1 MRMGVQQLKDFLDAP
16 PAQPESA
23 SYSFVEEPYA
33 AYLQA
38 VAPTSQEL
46 ALQRDNPPLA
56 LPRFIL
62 LFQGDWT
69 PADRERTMASLKAQS
84 YDRFQT
90 ATLPETGDG
99 DYFLYLWP
107 GDTLAPDALYHFARA
122 AAGGADLI
130 YGDEDH
136 LAPRPP
142 CCRVP
147 FLKSAPSLITQWS
160 FDMLSCGVA
169 VHRNLLKQVG
179 PMAGASAEARYAFN
193 LKALAAS
200 RRAVHIPRPLYTL
213 FQDRRPGPSAVALLE
228 TALGGQE
235 RVACGQWPGSFRVWA
250 PVGNKPSFSIVIP
263 NRNNCAGLRRLL
275 ESLEA
280 YTVLPPCAI
289 RIVDLGSRDATTL
302 RYYQLLKKNRA
313 AQILFPGEGN
323 LSRGLNLA
331 ARSTSAD
338 TLVFLSPGVEI
349 LSPGWVD
356 RLLEQLGR
364 PGVGAAGGKLVDEA
378 GKLLF
383 TGGVVGIEGWTGSFY
398 AGQGDDTDRLRK
410 NRLVNSIRAVSYLSL
425 ACLAIPARV
434 FWNVGGFDESFSQAG
449 LDVELCLRLG
459 RRGLACVYTPYT
471 VLRHHGPLPS
481 LAQAG
486 QGDQRRAYDGLRDT
500 LLWGDPHISPN
511 YDLSAPLPIV
521 SPTPYP
527 PIRRNPFFQP

>member
-130 YGDEDH
+130 YGDEDFLYPH
-136 LAPRPP
+136 PP
-142 CCRVP
+142 CCRLP
-147 FLKSAPSLITQWS
+147 FFKSAPSLITQSS

-213 FQDRRPGPSAVALLE
+213 FQDRRPGSSAVALLE

-250 PVGNKPSFSIVIP
+250 PVGNKPSF
-263 NRNNCAGLRRLL
+263 
-275 ESLEA
+275 
-280 YTVLPPCAI
+280 
-289 RIVDLGSRDATTL
+289 
-302 RYYQLLKKNRA
+302 
-313 AQILFPGEGN
+313 
-323 LSRGLNLA
+323 
-331 ARSTSAD
+331 
-338 TLVFLSPGVEI
+338 
-349 LSPGWVD
+349 
-356 RLLEQLGR
+356 
-364 PGVGAAGGKLVDEA
+364 
-378 GKLLF
+378 
-383 TGGVVGIEGWTGSFY
+383 
-398 AGQGDDTDRLRK
+398 
-410 NRLVNSIRAVSYLSL
+410 
-425 ACLAIPARV
+425 
-434 FWNVGGFDESFSQAG
+434 
-449 LDVELCLRLG
+449 
-459 RRGLACVYTPYT
+459 
-471 VLRHHGPLPS
+471 PL
-481 LAQAG
+481 
-486 QGDQRRAYDGLRDT
+486 
-500 LLWGDPHISPN
+500 
-511 YDLSAPLPIV
+511 
-521 SPTPYP
+521 
-527 PIRRNPFFQP
+527 

>member
-130 YGDEDH
+130 YGDEDFLYPH
-136 LAPRPP
+136 PP
-142 CCRVP
+142 CCRLP
-147 FLKSAPSLITQWS
+147 FFKSAPSLITQSS

-263 NRNNCAGLRRLL
+263 NRNHCAGLRRLL

-331 ARSTSAD
+331 ARSTWGGDPVPRLGGPAAGAAEPAWSGRRRGKAGGRSGEAAIYRRRGRD
-338 TLVFLSPGVEI
+338 RGVDRQLLRRPGGRHGSPKEKPAGQQHPGGFLPIPGVFGH
-349 LSPGWVD
+349 SGKGV
-356 RLLEQLGR
+356 LER
-364 PGVGAAGGKLVDEA
+364 GGL
-378 GKLLF
+378 
-383 TGGVVGIEGWTGSFY
+383 
-398 AGQGDDTDRLRK
+398 
-410 NRLVNSIRAVSYLSL
+410 
-425 ACLAIPARV
+425 
-434 FWNVGGFDESFSQAG
+434 
-449 LDVELCLRLG
+449 
-459 RRGLACVYTPYT
+459 
-471 VLRHHGPLPS
+471 
-481 LAQAG
+481 
-486 QGDQRRAYDGLRDT
+486 
-500 LLWGDPHISPN
+500 
-511 YDLSAPLPIV
+511 
-521 SPTPYP
+521 
-527 PIRRNPFFQP
+527 

>member
-130 YGDEDH
+130 YGDEDFLYPH
-136 LAPRPP
+136 PP
-142 CCRVP
+142 CCRLP
-147 FLKSAPSLITQWS
+147 FFKSAPSLITQSS

-250 PVGNKPSFSIVIP
+250 PVGNKPSFSIVLSSAASSFIHRVCDDARQKHVLCQRLIDQRICLRGLVESRFERDHDLLAAITVIP
-263 NRNNCAGLRRLL
+263 CRVGKLRLLFKIFHHDVIDIVRAARLAAEHVYYRARADRRGRCRPQTPVAGLQPCL
-275 ESLEA
+275 E
-280 YTVLPPCAI
+280 T
-289 RIVDLGSRDATTL
+289 
-302 RYYQLLKKNRA
+302 
-313 AQILFPGEGN
+313 F
-323 LSRGLNLA
+323 
-331 ARSTSAD
+331 
-338 TLVFLSPGVEI
+338 
-349 LSPGWVD
+349 
-356 RLLEQLGR
+356 
-364 PGVGAAGGKLVDEA
+364 
-378 GKLLF
+378 
-383 TGGVVGIEGWTGSFY
+383 
-398 AGQGDDTDRLRK
+398 
-410 NRLVNSIRAVSYLSL
+410 
-425 ACLAIPARV
+425 
-434 FWNVGGFDESFSQAG
+434 
-449 LDVELCLRLG
+449 
-459 RRGLACVYTPYT
+459 
-471 VLRHHGPLPS
+471 
-481 LAQAG
+481 
-486 QGDQRRAYDGLRDT
+486 
-500 LLWGDPHISPN
+500 
-511 YDLSAPLPIV
+511 
-521 SPTPYP
+521 
-527 PIRRNPFFQP
+527 